1 MKIKIAK
8 MDEDDNKKQIGVL
21 AQFKKIGQPQ
31 YNPEEAF
38 YIH

>member
-8 MDEDDNKKQIGVL
+8 MDEDDKKQIGVL